1 MVKVM
6 TKNDLIKEV
15 QENLNAYSYKDVTYA
30 VNIIFDSM
38 IKAIKHGER
47 IEIRGFGNFTVRE
60 RKPRLGRNPK
70 SGAEVKLEKR
80 KVPFFK
86 TGKELRE
93 MVNKKDEL

>member
-1 MVKVM
+1 M

-15 QENLNAYSYKDVTYA
+15 QGSLKAYSYKDVTYA

-47 IEIRGFGNFTVRE
+47 IEIRGFGNFTIRE

-93 MVNKKDEL
+93 MVNKKR

>member
-1 MVKVM
+1 M
-6 TKNDLIKEV
+6 TKNDLIKKV
-15 QENLNAYSYKDVTYA
+15 QENFKTYSYKDVSCA

-38 IKAIKHGER
+38 ISAIKSGER
-47 IEIRGFGNFTVRE
+47 IEIRGFGNFTIRE

-70 SGAEVKLEKR
+70 TGAEVKLEKR

-93 MVNKKDEL
+93 MVDKNK